1 MIKDVKSVLSWIN
14 AKDWR
19 TQNGCVDDNM
29 LDKVLHKIKEIIG
42 IDEFPDT
49 EFDFIDTHD

>member
-1 MIKDVKSVLSWIN
+1 MIKDVKYVLSWIN

-49 EFDFIDTHD
+49 EFDFIDTRD